1 MRADELAAAFS
12 RVRTSAQRLM
22 DGDAASKDES
32 LEDILALNNVI
43 GRLAREQPKMMRQ
56 MKELQAC
63 VNLITVGVKNVK
75 AEDIKEGIALTQES
89 IDSLERESL

>member
-1 MRADELAAAFS
+1 
-12 RVRTSAQRLM
+12 
-22 DGDAASKDES
+22 
-32 LEDILALNNVI
+32 VI